1 MKNSFKTKFIQIF
14 VYSLLSIIA
23 VLMIFPIFWMLLL
36 SLKTYPEQYANIIQL
51 IKSKY
56 TLQNYVDVLISDSFD
71 IYFLNSLLVATIVTI
86 GNVFFCTITAYAL
99 ARRNFIGKT
108 LLISTILGVLII
120 PSHIIMIP
128 LYRMMVEL
136 NWINTYYSLTIP
148 WLITPFGIFM
158 VWQYI
163 KLLPVELEDAA
174 RIDGAGLFAIL
185 FKIIFPLSRPILI
198 VLAIFTFLSNWNSFL
213 FPFIFTNDV
222 AHRTLSV
229 GLTFYLGKQSIDWGH
244 LMAGAALSSLP
255 IITLFLIFQK
265 QIVKSMISG
274 ALKE

>member
-1 MKNSFKTKFIQIF
+1 
-14 VYSLLSIIA
+14 
-23 VLMIFPIFWMLLL
+23 MIFPMFWMLLL
-36 SLKTYPEQYANIIQL
+36 SLKSYPEQYL
-51 IKSKY
+51 SFWDLLTSTFTIKNF
-56 TLQNYVDVLISDSFD
+56 TDVFQSDSFD
-71 IYFLNSLLVATIVTI
+71 IYFLNSTLVATAVTL
-86 GNVFFCTITAYAL
+86 GNIFFCTITAYAI
-99 ARRNFIGKT
+99 ARRNFVGKS
-108 LLISTILGVLII
+108 LLLASILGVLII

-128 LYRMMVEL
+128 LYRMMVSFE
-136 NWINTYYSLTIP
+136 WINTYYSLIVP

-163 KLLPVELEDAA
+163 KMLPIELEDAA
-174 RIDGAGLFAIL
+174 KIDGAGLFFIL
-185 FKIIFPLSRPILI
+185 FKIIFPLSRPILV

-244 LMAGAALSSLP
+244 LMAGAAISSIP
-255 IITLFLIFQK
+255 IILLFIIFQK
-265 QIVKSMISG
+265 QIIKGLISG